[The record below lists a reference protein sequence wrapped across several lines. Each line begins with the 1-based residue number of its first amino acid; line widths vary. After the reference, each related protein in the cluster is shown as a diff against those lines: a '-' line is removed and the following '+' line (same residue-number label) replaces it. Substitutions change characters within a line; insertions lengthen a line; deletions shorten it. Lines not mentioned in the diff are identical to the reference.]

1 MNSII
6 NNQLASWDM
15 ARTNWLNRS
24 DATYLNQK
32 VISHQLL
39 GIPTKYHD
47 SDGYDLL
54 TPPLQILG
62 NLEGGD
68 KDLSEKILL
77 VSLEPLKTKKDFAV
91 QYNYFFNTTGK
102 FDPFCQVGYG
112 CHHLNINNYL
122 QYQTDYFN
130 VFPKLLG
137 LRSPYTKGSN
147 RYWRYIDCFTN
158 GYLNNLNLRSE
169 NWDTLGRV
177 IIDIPLIPLW
187 AKSHPQFSNHVS
199 VRNLFLQ
206 KLKQL
211 KPTKILVTG
220 TSKWGLI
227 KRYLDIADD
236 NFRLLY
242 TNGMKE
248 WQQVYLAIIDTEWGQ
263 CKVYFSWF
271 ISGRGNSLEEA
282 KTLGD
287 IVRNN

>member
-1 MNSII
+1 
-6 NNQLASWDM
+6 
-15 ARTNWLNRS
+15 
-24 DATYLNQK
+24 
-32 VISHQLL
+32 V
-39 GIPTKYHD
+39 
-47 SDGYDLL
+47 
-54 TPPLQILG
+54 
-62 NLEGGD
+62 
-68 KDLSEKILL
+68 
-77 VSLEPLKTKKDFAV
+77 V
-91 QYNYFFNTTGK
+91 
-102 FDPFCQVGYG
+102 
-112 CHHLNINNYL
+112 
-122 QYQTDYFN
+122 
-130 VFPKLLG
+130 
-137 LRSPYTKGSN
+137 
-147 RYWRYIDCFTN
+147 TN
-158 GYLNNLNLRSE
+158 GFLNYLNLRCE
-169 NWDTLGRV
+169 NWDTFGRV